1 MSENDIKKIHPY
13 VILARETV
21 RRNLEGE
28 APPASGSEI
37 SADKDI
43 WIPRRSCFVSIKGKR
58 GELRGCIGTISPIQ
72 PSLDREIIANAIS
85 ASTRAPRFK
94 PISSDELNDVVFS
107 VDVLSQPEP
116 VNDISTLDPG
126 KWGVIVSQ
134 GSKRGVL
141 LPDLEGVDTVAA
153 QLEIAARKAGIYDIG
168 KTSIERFTVDRY
180 KEE

>member
-1 MSENDIKKIHPY
+1 LSVNDKRIHPY

-21 RRNLEGE
+21 RRNLNGE
-28 APPASGSEI
+28 PPLASGGEI

-43 WIPRRSCFVSIKGKR
+43 WAPRRACFVSIKGSR

-72 PSLDREIIANAIS
+72 PSLDKEIMANAIS
-85 ASTRAPRFK
+85 ASMRDPRFK
-94 PISSDELNDVVFS
+94 PVSAAELNDIVFS

-141 LPDLEGVDTVAA
+141 LPDLEGVDTVTA
-153 QLEIAARKAGIYDIG
+153 QLEIAAQKAGIYG
-168 KTSIERFTVDRY
+168 MERTSIERFTVDRY